1 MRKLDKKRTCA
12 FIGTLPYFVCSLS
25 LCSRIKCAYMGKIT
39 TLRRIVADILRICT
53 LINEEM
59 QAPMVLHLRK

>member
-1 MRKLDKKRTCA
+1 
-12 FIGTLPYFVCSLS
+12 
-25 LCSRIKCAYMGKIT
+25 MGKIT